1 MTSSDLECKKWEDL
15 DECKDDFVFPTDN
28 GTLPDDEFF
37 DKARGSDRL
46 GAIGA
51 GHDCHAPAA
60 LRRLSRSH
68 GLRRRSA
75 EPTRSSTGWAFAQS
89 SPSLPPSQLLA
100 SSPRAGWLTR
110 QRGRRG
116 RRYRSAWRGSSSSLP
131 LAPSRPTACHVRASE
146 RLTARHDV
154 QSGWRPG
161 GRYTSPSCQPR
172 PTLQPLRAAGG
183 SYSVY
188 ARKDIDMVPGPGM
201 DCSICVWVRASASPA
216 HSQAAPL
223 QFVAMNRCS

>member
-51 GHDCHAPAA
+51 CHDCHAPAA

-146 RLTARHDV
+146 RLTARDDV

-172 PTLQPLRAAGG
+172 PTLQPLRAL
-183 SYSVY
+183 
-188 ARKDIDMVPGPGM
+188 
-201 DCSICVWVRASASPA
+201 
-216 HSQAAPL
+216 QAAAILSTPGRISTWCPDQGWTALSVSGCAPL
-223 QFVAMNRCS
+223 PPQPTAKRRLFSSSP